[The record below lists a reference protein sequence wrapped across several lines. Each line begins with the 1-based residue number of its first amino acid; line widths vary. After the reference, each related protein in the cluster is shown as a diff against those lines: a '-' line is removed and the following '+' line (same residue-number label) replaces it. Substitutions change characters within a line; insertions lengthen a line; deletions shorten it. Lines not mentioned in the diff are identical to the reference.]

1 MERVILTPM
10 EGGMFEIKPE
20 GRESKPRRAYGI
32 DEACLIVGG
41 LAKAGFDVREAEQQ
55 LVQACLSKVERV
67 RALAEP
73 REVVGA

>member
-1 MERVILTPM
+1 MEKVMIQEM
-10 EGGMFEIKPE
+10 GGGIFEIKPE

-41 LAKAGFDVREAEQQ
+41 LAKAGFDVSEAEQQ

-67 RALAEP
+67 RALTEP